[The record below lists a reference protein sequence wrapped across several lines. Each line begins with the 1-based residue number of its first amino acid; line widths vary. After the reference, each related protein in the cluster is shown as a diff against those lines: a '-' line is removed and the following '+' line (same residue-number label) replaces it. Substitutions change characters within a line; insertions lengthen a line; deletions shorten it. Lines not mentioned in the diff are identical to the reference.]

1 MIHFDG
7 ENLYTMRARI
17 SPAVI
22 TMPTRRPGGVVVA
35 MPPRTSKVV
44 TMPGRGES
52 KPSGPAPNSASHPAP
67 VSKLAAN
74 CDALYCGMRMT
85 LLALLALLGWPKPTR
100 DNDPGASAAR
110 PGFWER
116 INLVSRLRLPG
127 TAQPIAASAAGVE
140 LQSRWFEEA
149 A

>member
-1 MIHFDG
+1 M
-7 ENLYTMRARI
+7 
-17 SPAVI
+17 
-22 TMPTRRPGGVVVA
+22 VA

-44 TMPGRGES
+44 TMPAHGQS
-52 KPSGPAPNSASHPAP
+52 KATGPGPNSASHPAP
-67 VSKLAAN
+67 VSKMAAN
-74 CDALYCGMRMT
+74 CEALYCGMRMT

-116 INLVSRLRLPG
+116 VNLVSRLRLPR
-127 TAQPIAASAAGVE
+127 TAQPIAARAAVVE

>member
-1 MIHFDG
+1 MINFDG

-44 TMPGRGES
+44 TMPVHGES
-52 KPSGPAPNSASHPAP
+52 KPTK

-116 INLVSRLRLPG
+116 VNLVSRLRLPG
-127 TAQPIAASAAGVE
+127 TAPQIVASAAGVE